1 MTDLDNA
8 IRQAVSAED
17 AALMDRLAADPS
29 LPKQVFNTFQGQ
41 FGLLNILGSVV
52 AIVLFA
58 GGAFAAWRF
67 ATTFNVHDMLIWG
80 ALATFAF
87 AGLTLIKVWF
97 WMELQRHAVVR
108 EIKRLELQ
116 VARLVSHSAV

>member
-1 MTDLDNA
+1 MTDLDSA

-17 AALMDRLAADPS
+17 AELMDRLAADPS

-41 FGLLNILGSVV
+41 FGWLNILGSI
-52 AIVLFA
+52 AALFMFA
-58 GGAFAAWRF
+58 GGAYAAWRF
-67 ATTFNVHDMLIWG
+67 ATSPDIYDMLIWG
-80 ALATFAF
+80 ALAAVAF
-87 AGLTLIKVWF
+87 AGLTLIKLWF

-116 VARLVSHSAV
+116 VARLASHSAV